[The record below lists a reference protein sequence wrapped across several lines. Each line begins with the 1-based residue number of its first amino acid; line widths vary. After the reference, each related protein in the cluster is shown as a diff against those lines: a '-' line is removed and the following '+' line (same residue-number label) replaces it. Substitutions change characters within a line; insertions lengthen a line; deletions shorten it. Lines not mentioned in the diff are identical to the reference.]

1 MATVH
6 GVLGVRMEDT
16 EGVVT
21 SHQLFVQF
29 ADTATI
35 ASLISAAQAYFAL
48 LNPITDAFGVTAHL
62 IANFDSTG
70 LKTNATVQNPV
81 GNGGLFTFSANGTP
95 YRYSA
100 LVPSIS
106 EAKLTGGKLNITD
119 TDVQNYYGW
128 FVAPPGALTPTTKG
142 YQVLN
147 AFRVFK
153 LSTRKHRREQTRVS
167 EETP

>member
-29 ADTATI
+29 SDTATL
-35 ASLISAAQAYFAL
+35 ATLMTAAQAYFAL
-48 LNPITDAFGVTAHL
+48 LDPITDAAGITAHL

-70 LKTNATVQNPV
+70 LKTAATVKNPL
-81 GNGGLFTFSANGTP
+81 GNGGLFTFAATGTP
-95 YRYSA
+95 YKFSA
-100 LVPSIS
+100 LVPSIA

-119 TDVQNYYGW
+119 TDVQDYYGW

-142 YQVLN
+142 YQVIS
-147 AFRVFK
+147 AFRAFK